1 MLQKAFEQITSS
13 CHIQDHQEN
22 QERYSHVFKKVNV
35 RSSHQVL
42 LHAECCLVSREL
54 EGISILL
61 VPVLQ
66 KLT

>member
-13 CHIQDHQEN
+13 CHIQDHQG
-22 QERYSHVFKKVNV
+22 RYSHVFKKVNV
-35 RSSHQVL
+35 RSSHQAL
-42 LHAECCLVSREL
+42 LHAECCLVSGEL